1 MLVAAQFPYSPIWND
16 MDRINLTSS
25 NRNYY
30 RIFSS
35 QVIHP
40 NIVTK
45 IFLLLSMDRKS
56 ILLNVPLW
64 EQLYI
69 LRTLCIL
76 VPKEKYNITGFGEL
90 KVTKDNAG
98 PGGKKSSRKVD
109 DQDEQDDQDNQD
121 DNKTK
126 KRTRSKVVKKVLGL
140 QTSIANEY
148 NSSALVVN
156 SMNNGKKRS
165 LTSPGK

>member
-1 MLVAAQFPYSPIWND
+1 
-16 MDRINLTSS
+16 
-25 NRNYY
+25 
-30 RIFSS
+30 
-35 QVIHP
+35 
-40 NIVTK
+40 
-45 IFLLLSMDRKS
+45 MDRKS

-98 PGGKKSSRKVD
+98 GKKSSRKVD
-109 DQDEQDDQDNQD
+109 DEDNQDDPDDQD

-148 NSSALVVN
+148 TSSALVVN
-156 SMNNGKKRS
+156 NTNNGKNKS